1 MGNCMKY
8 RIVEDRKDYQNQ
20 PEFIA
25 SSPRWNLSEVVLSPS
40 IAEQIEEVTCFVEK
54 SGILFDNWEFSRF
67 MKDSRGITI
76 NFYGPPGTGKTI
88 TAEAVAGTLRKK
100 IIRVNYA
107 DIESKYLGE
116 TSKNLQALFDNAM
129 TTDSVLFFD
138 EADAILSR
146 RIANVSHA
154 ADYGINTAKSTL
166 LTLLDSFSTVTIFAT
181 NLFENYDSAFLRR
194 ILFHISFPM
203 PGVDQRTKLWELHLP
218 EKIPK
223 IITYRRAAELSE
235 GLSGGDIRNL
245 SIKLALQILTNRIAT
260 VDEASLS
267 AQLESYQ
274 RTGRVHQTRVLGA
287 VPISGEEMCTS

>member
-1 MGNCMKY
+1 
-8 RIVEDRKDYQNQ
+8 
-20 PEFIA
+20 
-25 SSPRWNLSEVVLSPS
+25 
-40 IAEQIEEVTCFVEK
+40 
-54 SGILFDNWEFSRF
+54 
-67 MKDSRGITI
+67 
-76 NFYGPPGTGKTI
+76 
-88 TAEAVAGTLRKK
+88 
-100 IIRVNYA
+100 
-107 DIESKYLGE
+107 
-116 TSKNLQALFDNAM
+116 M